1 MEVQWTKP
9 VVGRNSFSHG
19 GGIHQDGILKDAHTY
34 EIMTPE
40 SVGLT
45 AADRRLHVGKL
56 SGRAALA
63 AQLHELG
70 YDLDVEPLGRAFD
83 MAKLL
88 LGKKKAL
95 EELDLRYIAETALT
109 ASTSDK
115 TTANPIPS

>member
-1 MEVQWTKP
+1 LA
-9 VVGRNSFSHG
+9 GRNSFSHG